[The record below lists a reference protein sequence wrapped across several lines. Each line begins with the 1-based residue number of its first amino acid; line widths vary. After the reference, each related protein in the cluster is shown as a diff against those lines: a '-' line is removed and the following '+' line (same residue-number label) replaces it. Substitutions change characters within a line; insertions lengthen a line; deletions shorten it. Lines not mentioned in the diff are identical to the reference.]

1 MSGFEV
7 EPALLRSGGD
17 QVIGVAERF
26 LAEVEGFEAR
36 MQGYGEPWG
45 GDDIGSLIGT
55 AYTAVSAWVLDCI
68 GTAVEEVGAA
78 GSDLTLMA
86 DGYEAT
92 EQDVAQGMDSLRGTL
107 G

>member
-17 QVIGVAERF
+17 EVIGAAQRF
-26 LAEVEGFEAR
+26 IGRLESFESQ

-45 GDDIGSLIGT
+45 GDDIGFLIGT
-55 AYTAVSAWVLDCI
+55 AYTAVSEWVLDCI
-68 GTAVEEVGAA
+68 GVAAEEIGAA
-78 GSDLTLMA
+78 GSDLTGMA
-86 DGYEAT
+86 DGYEQVEEEA
-92 EQDVAQGMDSLRGTL
+92 AQAMRTIAGWL

>member
-1 MSGFEV
+1 MSGFQV

-26 LAEVEGFEAR
+26 IGDLDGFESR

-45 GDDIGSLIGT
+45 GDDIGTLIGT
-55 AYTAVSAWVLDCI
+55 VYTAVSAWVLDCI
-68 GTAVEEVGAA
+68 GVAAEEIGSA
-78 GSDLTLMA
+78 GSDVTLMA
-86 DGYEAT
+86 DNYEAAD
-92 EQDVAQGMDSLRGTL
+92 QDVADGMTGMQKML